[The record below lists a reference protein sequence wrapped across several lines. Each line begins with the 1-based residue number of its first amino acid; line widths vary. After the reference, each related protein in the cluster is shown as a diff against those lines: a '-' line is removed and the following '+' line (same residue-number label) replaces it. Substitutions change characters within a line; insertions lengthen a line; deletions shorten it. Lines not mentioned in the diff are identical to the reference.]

1 MMKRFASLLVCLF
14 MLSAV
19 LTGCMATAGKRK
31 AKIPEMPEEL
41 TLDNEGVPLL
51 TVYDIAAESYSQTD
65 VETYLEGVLAG
76 EMRNDWPEEALKA
89 QAILARTFVMRFI
102 STKDSQYDGA
112 DISTD
117 VKEAQAYAPNLVN
130 DRIKK
135 AVLETRGLVV
145 SYEGE
150 LANTWF
156 HAHSGGMTELPV
168 EGLEYK
174 ENPPYTKRASSSESE
189 DAPESVKAWTASFSL
204 KEVEKACQDAGVT
217 TGSIQTVETGEKS
230 ESGRSVTLFVNGK
243 PVSAP
248 AFRIQIGA
256 DKLKSTLI
264 TDVSVKDGTVTF
276 AGKGYGHGVGMSQWG
291 AYQMAQEGKS
301 AMDIIAHYFDGV
313 DVVPMWAGED
323 EETGMDS

>member
-1 MMKRFASLLVCLF
+1 MWKRWAIGWACLCV
-14 MLSAV
+14 LSTV
-19 LTGCMATAGKRK
+19 LTGCMTTSGANA
-31 AKIPEMPEEL
+31 AKIPELPEEL
-41 TLDNEGVPLL
+41 TLDDEGVPLL
-51 TVYDIAAESYSQTD
+51 TVYDIAADSYAQTD

-130 DRIKK
+130 DRVKK
-135 AVLETRGLVV
+135 AVRDTRGLVV
-145 SYEGE
+145 SYQGE

-174 ENPPYTKRASSSESE
+174 ENPPYTKRASSFESE
-189 DAPESVKAWTASFSL
+189 DAPDGVKAWQVSFSL
-204 KEVEKACQDAGVT
+204 EEVEKACADAGVSV
-217 TGSIQTVETGEKS
+217 GGIQTVETGEKS
-230 ESGRSVTLFVNGK
+230 ESGRSVTLLVNGK

-256 DKLKSTLI
+256 DRLKSTLI
-264 TDVSVKDGTVTF
+264 TDIEVKDNAVTF
-276 AGKGYGHGVGMSQWG
+276 SGKGYGHGVGMSQWG
-291 AYQMAQEGKS
+291 AYQMAREGSS
-301 AMDIIAHYFDGV
+301 AMDIISHYFNRV
-313 DVVPMWAGED
+313 DVVPLWDGA
-323 EETGMDS
+323 DSQAEKEQ